1 VLVQTREVGVKYD
14 NGTLK
19 ILAKGRHLINSSTH
33 IFHRFLSTQQTTIH
47 LATLNADEEA
57 RRSTRAKERKSR
69 MGSADEESKF
79 PTSSPDSDLT
89 ACEAKHRIKV
99 GLRADAFYS
108 IEVRE
113 KCINK
118 IDTDELEDLVRETA
132 VSFGLLL

>member
-47 LATLNADEEA
+47 PATLNADEEA

-113 KCINK
+113 KCINRLILTSLK
-118 IDTDELEDLVRETA
+118 IW
-132 VSFGLLL
+132 